1 MDASRFYSC
10 SAAAESFVQKFF
22 FCLIASRPMMLV
34 FIFYI
39 FLFIFLC
46 FMCFLCFLCFGVYY
60 VCGWAKLPEIKLD
73 DDDDA
78 YAFCANKH
86 TLRGAHAQNENNW

>member
-1 MDASRFYSC
+1 MFL
-10 SAAAESFVQKFF
+10 FF
-22 FCLIASRPMMLV
+22 H
-34 FIFYI
+34 I
-39 FLFIFLC
+39 FLFIFFMFYVLSVLFVFWCVLC
-46 FMCFLCFLCFGVYY
+46 V
-60 VCGWAKLPEIKLD
+60 WAKLPEIKLDDD